1 MSFVLVDTTL
11 FFGGISVY
19 SPMDLNDNH
28 HRDDIDLTG
37 NEQILKQAGVER
49 PWMNGN
55 VVLRTADAIV
65 ALGLRLKSWY
75 INNPQNYIPN
85 IHME

>member
-1 MSFVLVDTTL
+1 
-11 FFGGISVY
+11 VY
-19 SPMDLNDNH
+19 SPMNFSDNNH
-28 HRDDIDLTG
+28 QEDPALTG
-37 NEQILKQAGVER
+37 NEQILRQAGLER
-49 PWMNGN
+49 PWINGN

-75 INNPQNYIPN
+75 NNNPQNYIPN